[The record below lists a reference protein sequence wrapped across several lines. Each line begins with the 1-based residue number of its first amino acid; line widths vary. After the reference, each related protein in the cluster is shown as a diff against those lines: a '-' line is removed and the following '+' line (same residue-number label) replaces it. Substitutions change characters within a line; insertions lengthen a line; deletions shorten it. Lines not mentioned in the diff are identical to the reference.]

1 MYITKSFGCIARDWH
16 NIVKLYIKKKI
27 IKNLHILTQNLQSNE
42 KERCIR
48 LQINNNKKMQMVEW
62 KTKDDKNIVLKRKYT
77 EEIKNI

>member
-1 MYITKSFGCIARDWH
+1 MYITKSFCCIARDCH
-16 NIVKLYIKKKI
+16 NIVKLYINKK
-27 IKNLHILTQNLQSNE
+27 IKNLHILTQNLQNNE

-48 LQINNNKKMQMVEW
+48 LQIKNNKKMQMVEW